1 MNHVKN
7 RKITTYQL
15 LSQFFVSSNKE
26 TNEMLLDS
34 FVEEAMIIDNYS
46 FSDGLL
52 GAGWL
57 ISYLIKHKILVFDVD
72 EILYDVDD
80 LIYKLTIKAVINS
93 ETTIEELL
101 QLISY
106 YQQRLLNKSK
116 TYNIYRHFAL
126 IECLKLLVDKTL
138 STLSENSLI
147 LAPLAKSRVLL
158 KFSYLV
164 TTCFNE
170 KEIEVPF
177 YNHMEDLIFFY
188 QKMKPDDFNPE
199 DEITLCYLQLISKQ
213 YANPYWV
220 NCVTEIIK
228 SIEIQNQVASSLIKV
243 ADIYNPNED
252 NYVSIELFDFI
263 QKYDVIFLLANNLK
277 SLTFKQTELLI

>member
-7 RKITTYQL
+7 RKITTHRL
-15 LSQFFVSSNKE
+15 LSQFLVSSNKE

-34 FVEEAMIIDNYS
+34 FVEEAMLIDNYS

-57 ISYLIKHKILVFDVD
+57 ISYLIKHKILVCDVD

-147 LAPLAKSRVLL
+147 LAPLEKSRVLL

-164 TTCFNE
+164 KTCFNE
-170 KEIEVPF
+170 KEIEIPF

-188 QKMKPDDFNPE
+188 KKMKPDDFKAE
-199 DEITLCYLQLISKQ
+199 DEITLCYLQLTSKQ
-213 YANPYWV
+213 YENPYWV
-220 NCVTEIIK
+220 NCVMEIIK

-243 ADIYNPNED
+243 ADLYNPNDD

-277 SLTFKQTELLI
+277 SLKFK